1 MRARGFAP
9 QPPQSPQAPQPPH
22 LAALPQP
29 AAPGGAS
36 VALEAPAPGGAM
48 GGAMGGTA
56 RPFDGAAIEML
67 RLTLTLTLTLA
78 LTQP

>member
-1 MRARGFAP
+1 M
-9 QPPQSPQAPQPPH
+9 
-22 LAALPQP
+22 
-29 AAPGGAS
+29 
-36 VALEAPAPGGAM
+36 ALEAPAPGGAM